1 MYLFMNAVARR
12 VLGLHT
18 YVFVRKRVLLADSCT
33 PETAVLHDFCGQTCS
48 RYTFTQSIPQLVWLL
63 CYRWVYGI

>member
-18 YVFVRKRVLLADSCT
+18 YVFVRKRILLAIVCT
-33 PETAVLHDFCGQTCS
+33 SQTS
-48 RYTFTQSIPQLVWLL
+48 RI
-63 CYRWVYGI
+63 RII

>member
-33 PETAVLHDFCGQTCS
+33 PETAALHDFCGQTCKS
-48 RYTFTQSIPQLVWLL
+48 RAFAQPVP
-63 CYRWVYGI
+63 